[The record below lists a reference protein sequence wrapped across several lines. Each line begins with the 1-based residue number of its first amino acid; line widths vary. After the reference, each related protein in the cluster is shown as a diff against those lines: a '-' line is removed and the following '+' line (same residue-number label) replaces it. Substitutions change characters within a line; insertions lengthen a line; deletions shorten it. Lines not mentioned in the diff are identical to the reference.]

1 LTGGR
6 GHRGRLSPCL
16 HGGLHLR
23 RQLQEGVV
31 LEGRLALRTVY
42 FLRLLCV
49 LHDSLVG
56 VLRQELEGDLV
67 GASALQSVI
76 DWVLLG
82 FGLRLRGICFLVYVL
97 CRLLEE
103 PQDI

>member
-1 LTGGR
+1 M
-6 GHRGRLSPCL
+6 
-16 HGGLHLR
+16 
-23 RQLQEGVV
+23 
-31 LEGRLALRTVY
+31 
-42 FLRLLCV
+42 
-49 LHDSLVG
+49 
-56 VLRQELEGDLV
+56 LRQELEGDLV

-82 FGLRLRGICFLVYVL
+82 FGLLLRGICFLIYVL